1 MAVFE
6 YQVPKATF
14 SLRNKSS
21 RKLKGGERT
30 LYIKVG
36 IDGGY
41 VMKSTGIWLKPN
53 QWDPAEQMVIN
64 SRDAKELNEM
74 LRSLKTKIDR
84 LILTKYG
91 ELATANDI
99 RQLLNSSDPERK
111 THVDFYNYAHEVN
124 QSNYDRGK
132 YGYKS
137 WYSKKRNILMFQ
149 KFVQEQL
156 CMTSLTF
163 EDLSVSIFDKYIAY
177 RFNELKNTSREGI
190 NKTLVPLY
198 EAIKYAVKNGIYDQ
212 VAAAPI
218 VDNYLNVRATKY
230 SGTPEHYK
238 VKFLTV
244 EEMSSVAE
252 FWRSLEPSSRRN
264 ALDAFF
270 FSFYSCGL
278 RASDLV
284 TLEWKHIDFKKK
296 EIKKVQV
303 KTKKAP
309 AISIPLTEEA
319 LKILDRWRGINSRFV
334 FNWLPED
341 FDLANDKELLTKI
354 NGFDRVM
361 NGHLNRTSKDIK
373 LHKSLTLHMA
383 RHTFA
388 VIALNKG
395 MDVYLISKLLGHS
408 SIIAT
413 EKTYAEFMKDKL
425 DMEAQKIL
433 EIEF

>member
-1 MAVFE
+1 M
-6 YQVPKATF
+6 
-14 SLRNKSS
+14 
-21 RKLKGGERT
+21 
-30 LYIKVG
+30 YIKVG

-53 QWDPAEQMVIN
+53 QWDPAGQMVVNCI
-64 SRDAKELNEM
+64 DAKELNEM
-74 LRSLKTKIDR
+74 LRTLKTKIDR

-111 THVDFYNYAHEVN
+111 THIDFYNYAHEVN
-124 QSNYDRGK
+124 QSYYDKGK

-137 WYSKKRNILMFQ
+137 WYSKKRNIIKFQ

-156 CMTSLTF
+156 FMTSLTF

-177 RFNELKNTSREGI
+177 RLNELKNTSREGI

-212 VAAAPI
+212 VAAASI
-218 VDNYLNVRATKY
+218 VENYLNVRATKY
-230 SGTPEHYK
+230 SDTPEQYK

-244 EEMSSVAE
+244 EEMSSLAD
-252 FWRSLEPSSRRN
+252 FWRSLKPCSRRD
-264 ALDAFF
+264 ALDSFF
-270 FSFYSCGL
+270 FSYYSCGL

-284 TLEWKHIDFKKK
+284 TLEWKHIDFKKQ

-309 AISIPLTEEA
+309 AVSIPLTEEA
-319 LKILDRWRGINSRFV
+319 LKILDRWHGLNSRFV

-341 FDLANDKELLTKI
+341 FDLTNEKELLTKI
-354 NGFDRVM
+354 NGFDKVV
-361 NGHLNRTSKDIK
+361 NEHLGRTSKDIK
-373 LHKSLTLHMA
+373 LNKSLTLHMA

-388 VIALNKG
+388 VIALNRG